1 MPLKRPSLPLLAK
14 AIALRLRLGMMA
26 LLDMIWNGFGEG
38 APKALCHV
46 STRVAFMSFNATLKS
61 GHMSI
66 LKHMG
71 CSNTGTL
78 LHQNDTIM
86 SNAVAPHLPVSLW
99 QNPAASCPNTKLRDD
114 AATDASINMKMFS
127 IAYQTS

>member
-1 MPLKRPSLPLLAK
+1 
-14 AIALRLRLGMMA
+14 MMA

-46 STRVAFMSFNATLKS
+46 STRVAVMNFNATLKG
-61 GHMSI
+61 GHNGI
-66 LKHMG
+66 LEHTG

-86 SNAVAPHLPVSLW
+86 SNAVTLICLLASFT
-99 QNPAASCPNTKLRDD
+99 NPAASFLKYMLGDVV
-114 AATDASINMKMFS
+114 TDAGIHTKMMS
-127 IAYQTS
+127 VAYRPS